1 MVPRSYTY
9 KFKHLKISGK
19 KIDIQVRL
27 LFICPSAPSN
37 VNGLETENSALKMEC
52 SIVCNCKK
60 QETNNV
66 NLTLGEESLL
76 KFPLY
81 YHVKDKIQNKKN

>member
-1 MVPRSYTY
+1 MTTFLYNSIAYGIPRAYTY

-52 SIVCNCKK
+52 SIVHSK
-60 QETNNV
+60 
-66 NLTLGEESLL
+66 S
-76 KFPLY
+76 
-81 YHVKDKIQNKKN
+81 KN